1 MKRRVHVIPQTHWD
15 AEVFISREETL
26 AIGTGNLA
34 HELRLLAEQPGTTFV
49 LDQGCLVEP
58 VWERNPELREP
69 IRRFVREGR
78 LEIAGAAWTMPDVN
92 LPCGESFI
100 RNVQRGRRFFQA
112 ALGVGARFGWQIDA
126 FGHHPQCPQLFAGCG
141 FDANFFQRLGARSS
155 PTDFVWRGLDG
166 TELRSVW
173 LAGGYAVLW
182 PCPGSP
188 HEFAAM
194 AEKRLGFLEAQC
206 SPGPL
211 LALTGADIAA
221 PEPQLAA
228 MVERYNTSQDRYELV
243 FSTPS
248 RYLAESDSA
257 AKERAA
263 AGGTGLPV
271 LEGDRNPVFTGCNSA
286 RIRVKQLN
294 RELETALLDAEKL
307 EAAAW
312 MAGTA
317 GAGADAPAATPAPLL
332 DAWEPVLF
340 NQFHDIICGSHV
352 DSTYRAALGRFAISA
367 DLAGA
372 RSAADLASLAA
383 RIDTSGPG
391 MPVILFNTL
400 GHSRREPV
408 EVTVTF
414 VDGSAREV
422 EVRTSAGAAVP
433 SDLLQAERYGDGSLK
448 KARVLFVTGEVPA
461 FGWEVYRVL
470 PADRA
475 GPATDVHASE
485 PGGIRLNHNT
495 GWVENAHARIG
506 FDLWTGG
513 ITSLAVHPA
522 GGEPWEAIAPG
533 SGANDVARE
542 QDYGNFWTYNGPCKG
557 DAFNP
562 EPDRQ
567 PLPDPSEPGAAYVSR
582 FFGDAVVRGGRAHA
596 EVGIDRPFGTGQ
608 HASRVRLYA
617 GLPRID
623 IVTDLLNRDE
633 RVRYRAVFPTSLA
646 GGTITHEI
654 PFGAIERPEG
664 EFPAQNWIDLS
675 RDGRGLALVNRGLPG
690 NAVLG
695 GTLALAL
702 LKCTALKEGYGE
714 GGGWK
719 FGTPTE
725 EGFEKGVRHTFR
737 YSLLPH
743 AGDWR
748 AARLWRA
755 GQDVN
760 SPLIAVRCEARPG
773 SLPARHSLFA
783 VSHPDLCLSAL
794 KRTAAGIAVRVYEA
808 AGRAVSG
815 ARIEAGVAGPLEVYE
830 TDLLERRKHLVAR
843 IGAGRP
849 ATFSFD
855 VHGFGIRTFEIARP
869 AAAGATAPAGAR

>member
-1 MKRRVHVIPQTHWD
+1 MRRRVHVVPQTHWD
-15 AEVFISREETL
+15 AEVFISREQTL
-26 AIGTGNLA
+26 AIGIANLA

-58 VWERNPELREP
+58 VWERHPELREP
-69 IRRFVREGR
+69 IRRFLREGR
-78 LEIAGAAWTMPDVN
+78 LEIAGGAWTMPDVN
-92 LPCGESFI
+92 IPCGESFI
-100 RNVQRGRRFFQA
+100 RNVQRGHRFFRA
-112 ALGVGARFGWQIDA
+112 ALDVESRLGWQIDA

-141 FDANFFQRLGARSS
+141 CDAVFFQRLGDRGS
-155 PTDFVWRGLDG
+155 PTDFRWRGIDG
-166 TELRSVW
+166 TALRSVW
-173 LAGGYAVLW
+173 LAGGYAVFW
-182 PCPGSP
+182 PCPSNP

-194 AEKRLGFLEAQC
+194 AEKRLAFLEAQC

-221 PEPQLAA
+221 PDPQLAPL
-228 MVERYNTSQDRYELV
+228 VEAFNASQDRWELV

-248 RYLAESDSA
+248 RYLAESDA
-257 AKERAA
+257 AARERAKD
-263 AGGTGLPV
+263 GGAGLPV

-286 RIRVKQLN
+286 RIQVKQLN

-312 MAGTA
+312 MV
-317 GAGADAPAATPAPLL
+317 GAAPASGSAAAPAPIL

-352 DSTYRAALGRFAISA
+352 DSTYRAALGRFAI
-367 DLAGA
+367 
-372 RSAADLASLAA
+372 AADLAAARRAADLSTLAA
-383 RIDTSGPG
+383 SIDTAGPG

-400 GHSRREPV
+400 GHPRREPV
-408 EVTVTF
+408 EATVTF

-422 EVRTSAGAAVP
+422 EVRSSTGATVP
-433 SDLLQAERYGDGSLK
+433 SDLLQAERYGDGSLR
-448 KARVLFVTGEVPA
+448 KARVLFVTDEVPA
-461 FGWEVYRVL
+461 FGWEVYRIL
-470 PADRA
+470 PADRT
-475 GPATDVHASE
+475 GPATDVRGSE
-485 PGGIRLNHNT
+485 PGGMRLNHDV
-495 GWVENAHARIG
+495 GWIENAHCRVG

-513 ITSLAVHPA
+513 ITSLSVRVP
-522 GGEPWEAIAPG
+522 GGEPWEAIAAG
-533 SGANDVARE
+533 SGANDVLRE

-567 PLPDPSEPGAAYVSR
+567 PLPGPSTPGAAFVTR
-582 FFGDAVVRGGRAHA
+582 FFGDAVVRAGRAHA
-596 EVGIDRPFGTGQ
+596 EVAIDRPFGTGH
-608 HASRVRLYA
+608 HASRVRLHA

-623 IVTDLLNRDE
+623 VVTDLLNREE
-633 RVRYRAVFPTSLA
+633 RVRYRAVFPTTLA

-675 RDGRGLALVNRGLPG
+675 RDGRGLALLNRGLPG

-737 YSLLPH
+737 YALLPH

-748 AARLWRA
+748 TARLWRA
-755 GQDVN
+755 GQELN
-760 SPLIAVRCEARPG
+760 TPLITVRTEARAG
-773 SLPARHSLFA
+773 ALPARHSL
-783 VSHPDLCLSAL
+783 VTISHPDLCLSAL
-794 KRTAAGIAVRVYEA
+794 KRTATGIAVRVYEA
-808 AGRAVSG
+808 AGRPVTG
-815 ARIEAGVAGPLEVYE
+815 ARIEVGMAGPLEVHE
-830 TDLLERRKHLVAR
+830 TDLRERRKRLVSR

-849 ATFSFD
+849 AAFSFD
-855 VHGFGIRTFEIARP
+855 VHGLGIRTFVLEP
-869 AAAGATAPAGAR
+869 